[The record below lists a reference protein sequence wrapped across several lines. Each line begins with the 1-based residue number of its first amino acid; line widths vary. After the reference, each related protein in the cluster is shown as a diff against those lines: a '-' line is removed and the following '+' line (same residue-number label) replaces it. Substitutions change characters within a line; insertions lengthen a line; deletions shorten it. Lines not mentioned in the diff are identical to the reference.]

1 MALQNGSTSSAPA
14 YTGKPD
20 LQEVLEHYGAD
31 VHHSGK
37 TLCCFH
43 DETSPSLS
51 VDLEEQLFKCF
62 SCGIAGDAWT
72 AIETKEGL
80 SHKDARTYAAD
91 HGFQRGGDDS
101 GGGPVPRSTGWGS
114 PRTPRGSRPRR
125 GGAWSPTW

>member
-1 MALQNGSTSSAPA
+1 MALQNGSASSAPA

-51 VDLEEQLFKCF
+51 VDL
-62 SCGIAGDAWT
+62 
-72 AIETKEGL
+72 
-80 SHKDARTYAAD
+80 
-91 HGFQRGGDDS
+91 
-101 GGGPVPRSTGWGS
+101 
-114 PRTPRGSRPRR
+114 
-125 GGAWSPTW
+125 